1 MRGNGNSLFAPWTSV
16 RKFTFFFILAL
27 ALFFA
32 VFVTVPIGVVAA
44 GFFAGC
50 MALWQDTTPPMAHN
64 RYPYAEESFAKRL
77 AEFFMAA
84 RMKWRES
91 VNPVIIFG
99 FGPPREDAAHDIAS
113 ASWLPVARLSS
124 IWAFIAAI
132 ALATIDVVV
141 NPYLYT
147 AWGGMEGIKMPGFV
161 AAIFSAVA
169 WFALIQFVLDIFRHR
184 AEGNGIIG
192 SYPAPSVMLNK
203 VSAWEQSKSPLLV
216 SAIIAVAVTFTVLM
230 LLVTLSQP
238 LWYALAM
245 LPVVY
250 IVLAL
255 GLVSRGFVPPYREE
269 WQEEI
274 DQREMW
280 GGVNEPLGD
289 DATALV
295 DITPLPTAEEWAQEH
310 PDEPYSPYMHVARAV
325 FPQGKGIGVYLDKEE
340 VFASGLNAGQLVIA
354 PIEETDDKGRKI
366 AGTAGLKAMSVWY
379 TEEGKHY
386 GIDDI
391 FREDAKGWEKDF
403 AIRQN
408 VLKHLRGIKG
418 IGECFLVGYT
428 IHTKPPSRRRD
439 KNADRNLAEIKVRPL
454 NSNVSINNFRD
465 GAVTETLKS
474 LLKVDYVRA
483 FSKPGSG
490 DVVSILVG
498 DDPSANIEFK
508 RPGMATIRT
517 IRDADFSHIFH
528 ANKMYSTF
536 GAPKMLDYA
545 EINSVQE
552 QEFMLPVGLSF
563 DEIASRINVI
573 KENTGNAFMEIR
585 EGPSGA
591 LAKSRGGMKK
601 NVEEGQTLF
610 TITSARVNPLNEV
623 FFFKDHMDKFIV
635 GRKPGVVNLKW
646 SPGIMSN
653 SQLAWDDFD
662 SKDPHLLIAGS
673 SGSGKSVV
681 VRNMV
686 VQLIANN
693 LPQDLQIWMV
703 EPKIGFQLFKK
714 FDSVVRLVD
723 SQNPTDDFF
732 NNVAEW
738 AHDLLQEMIRRNK
751 VMANY
756 EHPETFTIPEKLK
769 EAREIAEMEG
779 VTRPDGSMH
788 ELMIP
793 YIVAFI
799 EECATVFADS
809 ANKEQKAIQSQ
820 ILTDVSRLAREARA
834 AGIHLV
840 ALTQYPTNASIPSVI
855 RNQMRRIGLTCKN
868 SLASRVCIDEDGL
881 EKLTIKGTG
890 LIQDKSGRYVMFRGY
905 LLESKDVMDALAD
918 IPQRGKEET
927 SVKTDSSGK
936 FISIDDIGLDDTAG
950 KIWEAING
958 AQLQDAIDSAKP
970 TKDITENDHLKK
982 LEKAGIKET
991 VKVK

>member
-1 MRGNGNSLFAPWTSV
+1 MRGNGSSLFAPWSSF
-16 RKFTFFFILAL
+16 RKILFFLMVAL

-32 VFVTVPIGVVAA
+32 IFVTIPIGIVAV
-44 GFFAGC
+44 GFFAGAA
-50 MALWQDTTPPMAHN
+50 ALWQDTTPPMAHN
-64 RYPYAEESFAKRL
+64 KYPYAAESFAENL
-77 AEFFMAA
+77 AEFFMAV

-91 VNPVIIFG
+91 ANPVITFG

-113 ASWLPVARLSS
+113 ASWLPAARLSS
-124 IWAFIAAI
+124 IWSLLG
-132 ALATIDVVV
+132 ALALSVIDILV
-141 NPYLYT
+141 NPFLFT
-147 AWGGMEGIKMPGFV
+147 AWGGVGGARLPGFV
-161 AAIFSAVA
+161 AAIFSAIA
-169 WFALIQFVLDIFRHR
+169 WFALIQFVVDIFRHR
-184 AEGNGIIG
+184 AEGNGIVG
-192 SYPAPSVMLNK
+192 SFPAPAVMLNK
-203 VSAWEQSKSPLLV
+203 VEAWEQSKAPLAV
-216 SAIIAVAVTFTVLM
+216 SGVIAVAVTFTALM
-230 LLVTLSQP
+230 LLVALDQP
-238 LWYALAM
+238 LWYSAIL
-245 LPVVY
+245 LPGLYV
-250 IVLAL
+250 VLAL
-255 GLVSRGFVPPYREE
+255 GLVSRGFVVPYREE

-274 DQREMW
+274 DHRDMW
-280 GGVNEPLGD
+280 SGVNEPLGD

-295 DITPLPTAEEWAQEH
+295 DITALPTEDEWAKEH
-310 PDEPYSPYMHVARAV
+310 PDEPYAPYMHVARAV
-325 FPQGKGIGVYLDKEE
+325 FPQGKGISLYLDKEE

-386 GIDDI
+386 GISDL

-483 FSKPGSG
+483 FTKPGAG

-498 DDPSANIEFK
+498 DDPSTNIEFK

-545 EINSVQE
+545 EINAVQE
-552 QEFMLPVGLSF
+552 QEFLLPVGLSF
-563 DEIASRINVI
+563 DEIASRINVL

-623 FFFKDHMDKFIV
+623 FFFRDHMDKFIV
-635 GRKPGVVNLKW
+635 GRQLGKPNLKW

-693 LPQDLQIWMV
+693 DPQDLLIWMV

-732 NNVAEW
+732 QNVADW

-751 VMANY
+751 VFANY

-769 EAREIAEMEG
+769 EAREIAELEG
-779 VTRPDGSMH
+779 VTRPDGSTH

-855 RNQMRRIGLTCKN
+855 RNQMRRIGLACKN

-918 IPQRGKEET
+918 VPQRGAQET

-936 FISIDDIGLDDTAG
+936 FITIDDLGLDSTAG
-950 KIWEAING
+950 KIWESING
-958 AQLQDAIDSAKP
+958 AQLQTAIDESRS
-970 TKDITENDHLKK
+970 TKDVTEKDHLAK
-982 LEKAGIKET
+982 LKEAGIKET
-991 VKVK
+991 GQD

>member
-50 MALWQDTTPPMAHN
+50 VALWQDTTPPMAHN

-124 IWAFIAAI
+124 IWAFISAI

-147 AWGGMEGIKMPGFV
+147 AWGGMDGIKMPGFV

-192 SYPAPSVMLNK
+192 SYPAPAVMLNK

-216 SAIIAVAVTFTVLM
+216 SAIIAAAVTFTVLM

-245 LPVVY
+245 LPVIY

-295 DITPLPTAEEWAQEH
+295 DITPLPTAEEWAKEH

-408 VLKHLRGIKG
+408 VLKHLRGIKLM
-418 IGECFLVGYT
+418 CAAT
-428 IHTKPPSRRRD
+428 
-439 KNADRNLAEIKVRPL
+439 A
-454 NSNVSINNFRD
+454 
-465 GAVTETLKS
+465 TLRS
-474 LLKVDYVRA
+474 SDWSMAA
-483 FSKPGSG
+483 F
-490 DVVSILVG
+490 
-498 DDPSANIEFK
+498 
-508 RPGMATIRT
+508 
-517 IRDADFSHIFH
+517 
-528 ANKMYSTF
+528 
-536 GAPKMLDYA
+536 
-545 EINSVQE
+545 Q
-552 QEFMLPVGLSF
+552 
-563 DEIASRINVI
+563 
-573 KENTGNAFMEIR
+573 
-585 EGPSGA
+585 
-591 LAKSRGGMKK
+591 
-601 NVEEGQTLF
+601 
-610 TITSARVNPLNEV
+610 
-623 FFFKDHMDKFIV
+623 
-635 GRKPGVVNLKW
+635 
-646 SPGIMSN
+646 
-653 SQLAWDDFD
+653 
-662 SKDPHLLIAGS
+662 
-673 SGSGKSVV
+673 
-681 VRNMV
+681 
-686 VQLIANN
+686 
-693 LPQDLQIWMV
+693 
-703 EPKIGFQLFKK
+703 
-714 FDSVVRLVD
+714 
-723 SQNPTDDFF
+723 
-732 NNVAEW
+732 VA
-738 AHDLLQEMIRRNK
+738 M
-751 VMANY
+751 
-756 EHPETFTIPEKLK
+756 
-769 EAREIAEMEG
+769 
-779 VTRPDGSMH
+779 
-788 ELMIP
+788 
-793 YIVAFI
+793 
-799 EECATVFADS
+799 
-809 ANKEQKAIQSQ
+809 
-820 ILTDVSRLAREARA
+820 
-834 AGIHLV
+834 
-840 ALTQYPTNASIPSVI
+840 
-855 RNQMRRIGLTCKN
+855 
-868 SLASRVCIDEDGL
+868 
-881 EKLTIKGTG
+881 
-890 LIQDKSGRYVMFRGY
+890 
-905 LLESKDVMDALAD
+905 
-918 IPQRGKEET
+918 
-927 SVKTDSSGK
+927 
-936 FISIDDIGLDDTAG
+936 
-950 KIWEAING
+950 
-958 AQLQDAIDSAKP
+958 
-970 TKDITENDHLKK
+970 
-982 LEKAGIKET
+982 
-991 VKVK
+991 